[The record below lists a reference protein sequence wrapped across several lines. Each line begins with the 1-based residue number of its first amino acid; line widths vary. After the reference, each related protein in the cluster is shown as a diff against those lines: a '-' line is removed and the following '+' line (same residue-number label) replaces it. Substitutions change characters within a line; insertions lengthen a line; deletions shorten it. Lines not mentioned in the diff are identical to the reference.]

1 MTAGPATRIAVGDSC
16 DVLVGTDLMAELPGL
31 LPHRAVRVAVVH
43 PQVLAARAR
52 EVGERLAEA
61 GFRPLCLPVPDGE
74 SAKDVGVAA
83 QLWSS
88 LGSAGFT
95 RSDAVVGLGGGATTD
110 LAGFVAATWLRGVAV
125 VHVPTT
131 LLGMVDAAV
140 GGKTGIDTPEG
151 KNLVGAF
158 HPPLAVLCD
167 LELLAGLPA
176 VDYVSG
182 LAEVVKA
189 GLIADPRILDLIEAD
204 PAAAT
209 DPAGSSTHELV
220 ERAIRVKAAV
230 VSTDLREAGPREMLN
245 YGHTLGHAIE
255 KVEQFRWRHGA
266 AVSVGM
272 VFAAELARLS
282 GRLAQPDVDR
292 HRTLLSSV
300 GLPTGYRGDRWPQLY
315 EVIRVDK
322 KSRGDLLR
330 FVVLDGIG
338 RPAVLEGPDPS
349 LLRAA
354 YAEVTG

>member
-1 MTAGPATRIAVGDSC
+1 
-16 DVLVGTDLMAELPGL
+16 
-31 LPHRAVRVAVVH
+31 
-43 PQVLAARAR
+43 
-52 EVGERLAEA
+52 
-61 GFRPLCLPVPDGE
+61 
-74 SAKDVGVAA
+74 
-83 QLWSS
+83 
-88 LGSAGFT
+88 
-95 RSDAVVGLGGGATTD
+95 
-110 LAGFVAATWLRGVAV
+110 
-125 VHVPTT
+125 
-131 LLGMVDAAV
+131 
-140 GGKTGIDTPEG
+140 
-151 KNLVGAF
+151 
-158 HPPLAVLCD
+158 
-167 LELLAGLPA
+167 
-176 VDYVSG
+176 
-182 LAEVVKA
+182 VVKA

-209 DPAGSSTHELV
+209 DPAGSSTRELV